1 VLIDIGFLLFIAF
14 GFWRGFTRGIIIAIF
29 SFFAWTIGLFGA
41 LKFSSWGAF
50 FLRDNMG
57 IKSDYNPIISFV
69 LIMIVI
75 SLIIYFM
82 GKILEKMIQVVQ
94 MGWLNKTLGGLL
106 KASIYFLMYCVIIW
120 LFNKSG
126 TISPEAKAQSKL
138 FDFINPVA
146 PAVFD
151 WLGRNVPAMQGLLQ
165 DINRYYDQIRFPD
178 IFR

>member
-1 VLIDIGFLLFIAF
+1 MLIDIGFLLFIAF
-14 GFWRGFTRGIIIAIF
+14 GFWRGFTRGIIVAIF
-29 SFFAWTIGLFGA
+29 SFLAWSIGLLGA

-50 FLRDNMG
+50 FLRDHMG

-75 SLIIYFM
+75 ALIIYFM
-82 GKILEKMIQVVQ
+82 GKVLEKMIQVVQ

-120 LFNKSG
+120 LFNKAGS
-126 TISPEAKAQSKL
+126 ISPESKAQSKL
-138 FDFINPVA
+138 FDYIVAVA

>member
-1 VLIDIGFLLFIAF
+1 MLIDIAFLLFIGF
-14 GFWRGFTRGIIIAIF
+14 GFWRGFTRGIIVAIF
-29 SFFAWTIGLFGA
+29 SFLAWSIGLLGA

-50 FLRDNMG
+50 FLRDNLG
-57 IKSDYNPIISFV
+57 IKTNYNPIISFV

-120 LFNKSG
+120 LFNKAGS
-126 TISPEAKAQSKL
+126 ISPEVKAQSKL
-138 FDFINPVA
+138 FDYINPVA

-165 DINRYYDQIRFPD
+165 DISRYYDQIRFPD

>member
-1 VLIDIGFLLFIAF
+1 
-14 GFWRGFTRGIIIAIF
+14 
-29 SFFAWTIGLFGA
+29 
-41 LKFSSWGAF
+41 
-50 FLRDNMG
+50 
-57 IKSDYNPIISFV
+57 
-69 LIMIVI
+69 
-75 SLIIYFM
+75 M

-120 LFNKSG
+120 LFNKAGS
-126 TISPEAKAQSKL
+126 ISPEVKAQSKL
-138 FDFINPVA
+138 FDYINPVA

-165 DINRYYDQIRFPD
+165 DISRYYDQIRFPD